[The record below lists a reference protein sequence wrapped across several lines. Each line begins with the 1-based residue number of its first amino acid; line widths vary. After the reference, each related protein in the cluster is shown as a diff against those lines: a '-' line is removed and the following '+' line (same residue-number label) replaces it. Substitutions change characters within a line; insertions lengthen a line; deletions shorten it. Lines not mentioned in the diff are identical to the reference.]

1 MATSSEVSGTEMAAT
16 TQTHSEN
23 DLAHAEKA
31 AGPCVFVLFGAAGD
45 LTKRKLVPALFNL
58 GKAKLLPDNFAVI
71 GVSVDDLSLE
81 DFRRQ
86 VTSSLPAGTDS
97 ADALE
102 WFQKRLFYE
111 RGDFADPNTF
121 TKLRE
126 RLAAIDAEQHTE
138 GNYLFYL
145 ATAPKF
151 FSQIVQQL
159 GAAALAQS
167 ENGHWRRVVIEK
179 PFGQDLDSAKAL
191 NRDIKTVLQENQI
204 FRIDH
209 YLGKETVQNIMVF
222 RFDNAIFE
230 PIWNRR
236 YIDHVQITNA
246 ETVGVERRGGYFDT
260 AGTLRD
266 MVPNHVM
273 QLLSL
278 TAMESPVS
286 FQPDAVRNEQA
297 KVLHSIQPLS
307 SDDVLQ
313 RSVRGQYGPGVLSG
327 EKVSAYRSEQ
337 GVSPESRTET
347 FVALKLNIDNWRWAG
362 VPFYF
367 RTGKRLAQRHTEIAI
382 QFKRTPFELF
392 RKAPLHKPHTNTL
405 VIQIQPVEAI
415 SLSFGAKIP
424 GPLLRVGS
432 VDMSF
437 EYTKYFG
444 ADAYT
449 GYEVLLYDCM
459 IGDATLFQRA
469 DMVEAGWKVVDP
481 VMDVWRALPP
491 RKFPNY
497 ASGSWG
503 PAEADQLLEQDGRQW
518 RRIEP

>member
-1 MATSSEVSGTEMAAT
+1 MATAKTANLASAFD
-16 TQTHSEN
+16 QTG
-23 DLAHAEKA
+23 KP
-31 AGPCVFVLFGAAGD
+31 AGACAMVLFGAAGD
-45 LTKRKLVPALFNL
+45 LTKRKLIPALFNL
-58 GKAKLLPDNFAVI
+58 VKANLLPKDFAVL
-71 GVSVDDLSLE
+71 GVSVDDLTLE
-81 DFRRQ
+81 QFRTQ
-86 VTSSLPAGTDS
+86 VTGFLPPADRGTE
-97 ADALE
+97 ALE
-102 WFQKRLFYE
+102 WFTQRLYHQ
-111 RGDFADPNTF
+111 RGEFSDPNPFSTVAA
-121 TKLRE
+121 
-126 RLAAIDAEQHTE
+126 RLSAFDRDLQTA
-138 GNYLFYL
+138 GNYMFYL
-145 ATAPKF
+145 ATSPKF
-151 FSQIVQQL
+151 FGQIVQHL
-159 GAAALAQS
+159 GIAGLSHQ
-167 ENGHWRRVVIEK
+167 ENGRWRRVVIEK
-179 PFGQDLDSAKAL
+179 PFGHDLDSAQSL
-191 NRDIKTVLQENQI
+191 NREIKTVLHENQI
-204 FRIDH
+204 YRIDH

-246 ETVGVERRGGYFDT
+246 ETVGVEQRGGYFDT

-313 RSVRGQYGPGVLSG
+313 RSVRGQYGPGVLGG

-367 RTGKRLAQRHTEIAI
+367 RTGKRLAERHTEIAI
-382 QFKRTPFELF
+382 HFKRPPLEFF
-392 RKAPLHKPHTNTL
+392 RNGPLHKLHTNTL
-405 VIQIQPVEAI
+405 VIQIQPVEGI

-432 VDMSF
+432 VDMSC
-437 EYTKYFG
+437 EYSRYFG

-481 VMDVWRALPP
+481 VLDVWKALPP

-503 PAEADQLLEQDGRQW
+503 PAEADQLLELDGRQW

>member
-1 MATSSEVSGTEMAAT
+1 MPATLAATSEAP
-16 TQTHSEN
+16 
-23 DLAHAEKA
+23 AEFAGKV
-31 AGPCVFVLFGAAGD
+31 AGPCVFVLFGASGD
-45 LTKRKLVPALFNL
+45 LTKRKLIPALFNL
-58 GKAKLLPDNFAVI
+58 VNAKLLPDTFAVM
-71 GVSVDDLSLE
+71 GVSVDDLDVE
-81 DFRRQ
+81 AFRKQ
-86 VTSSLPAGTDS
+86 VSEFLPANDS
-97 ADALE
+97 AALD
-102 WFQKRLFYE
+102 WLRSRLFYE
-111 RGDFADPNTF
+111 RGDFGDPNTF
-121 TKLRE
+121 VKLRD
-126 RLAAIDAEQHTE
+126 RLTAIDAESHTE
-138 GNYLFYL
+138 GNYLFYM

-151 FSQIVQQL
+151 FATIVQQL
-159 GAAALAQS
+159 GRAGLSTQ
-167 ENGHWRRVVIEK
+167 ENGRWRRVVIEK
-179 PFGQDLDSAKAL
+179 PFGTDLESAKTL
-191 NRDIKTVLQENQI
+191 NRDIKSVLQENQI

-246 ETVGVERRGGYFDT
+246 ETVGVERRGAYFDS

-286 FQPDAVRNEQA
+286 FSPDAVRNEQA
-297 KVLHSIQPLS
+297 KVLHSLQPLNS
-307 SDDVLQ
+307 EDVLES
-313 RSVRGQYGPGVLSG
+313 SVRGQYGDGMIGDERVPR
-327 EKVSAYRSEQ
+327 YRSEP
-337 GVSPESRTET
+337 GVNPESRTET

-367 RTGKRLAQRHTEIAI
+367 RTGKRLAKRHTEIAI
-382 QFKRTPFELF
+382 QFKRMPFELF
-392 RKAPLHKPHTNTL
+392 RNAPFHKGHTNTL
-405 VIQIQPVEAI
+405 VIQIQPVEGI
-415 SLSFGAKIP
+415 SLTFGAKIP
-424 GPLLRVGS
+424 GPVLRVGA

-437 EYTKYFG
+437 EYSKYFG

-469 DMVEAGWKVVDP
+469 DMVEAGWNVIDP
-481 VMDVWRALPP
+481 VLDVWKALPP

-497 ASGSWG
+497 ASGTWG
-503 PAEADQLLEQDGRQW
+503 PVESDHLLEADNRQW
-518 RRIEP
+518 RKIEP

>member
-1 MATSSEVSGTEMAAT
+1 MSLAAT
-16 TQTHSEN
+16 IPASSRVDLQT
-23 DLAHAEKA
+23 AGKA

-45 LTKRKLVPALFNL
+45 LTKRKLAPALFNL
-58 GKAKLLPDNFAVI
+58 AQAKLLPEDFAVM
-71 GVSVDDLSLE
+71 GVSVDDLSV
-81 DFRRQ
+81 DAFRDQVSEFLPSGNSDARNWLRQ
-86 VTSSLPAGTDS
+86 
-97 ADALE
+97 
-102 WFQKRLFYE
+102 RLFYE
-111 RGDFADPNTF
+111 RGDFGDGNTF
-121 TKLRE
+121 ARLRE
-126 RLAAIDAEQHTE
+126 RLAKVDTDYHTQ
-138 GNYLFYL
+138 GNYLFYM

-151 FSQIVQQL
+151 FGAIVQQL
-159 GAAALAQS
+159 GRS
-167 ENGHWRRVVIEK
+167 ELSRQEDGQWRRVVIEK
-179 PFGQDLDSAKAL
+179 PFGTDLESAKAL
-191 NRDIKTVLQENQI
+191 NREIRSVLHEGQI

-246 ETVGVERRGGYFDT
+246 ETVGVERRGAYFDN

-286 FQPDAVRNEQA
+286 FQADAVRDEQA
-297 KVLHSIQPLS
+297 KVLHSILPLNS
-307 SDDVLQ
+307 EEVLL
-313 RSVRGQYGPGVLSG
+313 RSVRGQYGEGMLCGERVPG
-327 EKVSAYRSEQ
+327 YRMEP

-362 VPFYF
+362 VPFYL
-367 RTGKRLAQRHTEIAI
+367 RTGKRLAERHTEIAI
-382 QFKRTPFELF
+382 QFRRAPFELF
-392 RKAPLHKPHTNTL
+392 RNAPLHRSHPNML
-405 VIQIQPVEAI
+405 VIQIQPSEGIA
-415 SLSFGAKIP
+415 LSFGAKVP

-437 EYTKYFG
+437 EYSKYFG

-469 DMVEAGWKVVDP
+469 DMVEAGWSVVDP
-481 VMDVWRALPP
+481 VLDVWRALPP

-497 ASGSWG
+497 ASGTWG
-503 PAEADQLLEQDGRQW
+503 PAESDQLLAADQRQW
-518 RRIEP
+518 RRIEQP

>member
-1 MATSSEVSGTEMAAT
+1 MAAT
-16 TQTHSEN
+16 AAVSPDSTSAFVGKT
-23 DLAHAEKA
+23 

-58 GKAKLLPDNFAVI
+58 VRAKLLPDSFAVM
-71 GVSVDDLSLE
+71 GVSVDELDNES
-81 DFRRQ
+81 FRKQ
-86 VTSSLPAGTDS
+86 VSEFLPTNDVTSLDWLRT
-97 ADALE
+97 
-102 WFQKRLFYE
+102 RLFYE
-111 RGDFADPNTF
+111 RGDFSDAGTF
-121 TKLRE
+121 TRLRD
-126 RLAAIDAEQHTE
+126 RLAEIDAKQNTG

-151 FSQIVQQL
+151 FAQIVGQL
-159 GAAALAQS
+159 GRAELSRQ
-167 ENGHWRRVVIEK
+167 ENDHWRRVVIEK
-179 PFGQDLDSAKAL
+179 PFGQDLDSARTL
-191 NRDIKTVLQENQI
+191 NREIKAVLAENQI
-204 FRIDH
+204 YRIDH

-236 YIDHVQITNA
+236 YIDHVQITNS
-246 ETVGVERRGGYFDT
+246 ETVGVERRGAYFDN

-278 TAMESPVS
+278 TAMETPVS
-286 FQPDAVRNEQA
+286 FSADAVRNEQA
-297 KVLHSIQPLS
+297 KVLHSLLPLNS
-307 SDDVLQ
+307 EDVLQ
-313 RSVRGQYGPGVLSG
+313 NSVRGQYGDGTIGNERVPRYRGEPGVN
-327 EKVSAYRSEQ
+327 
-337 GVSPESRTET
+337 PESRTET

-367 RTGKRLAQRHTEIAI
+367 RTGKRLAQRHTEISI

-392 RKAPLHKPHTNTL
+392 RNAPFHTLHTNTNTL
-405 VIQIQPVEAI
+405 VIQIQPVEGI

-424 GPLLRVGS
+424 GPVLRVGS

-437 EYTKYFG
+437 EYSKYFG

-469 DMVEAGWKVVDP
+469 DMVEAGWSVIDP
-481 VMDVWRALPP
+481 VLDVWKALPP

-503 PAEADQLLEQDGRQW
+503 PVESDQLLQADDRQW
-518 RRIEP
+518 RKIEP